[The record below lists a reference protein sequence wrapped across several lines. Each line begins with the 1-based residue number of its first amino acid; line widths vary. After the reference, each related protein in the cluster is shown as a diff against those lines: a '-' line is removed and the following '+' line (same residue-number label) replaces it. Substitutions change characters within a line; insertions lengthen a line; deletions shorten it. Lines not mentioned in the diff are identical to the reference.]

1 MTKYTND
8 LNLLETDQHKI
19 DSGTFNWKAYKDNE
33 IYTGKNF
40 ATVDWK
46 SDITWHYDK
55 ISNTVIVTNVDITLT
70 NIPATAKA
78 NGFWD
83 ALIFFN
89 PNKELP
95 EGEGSYDY
103 RQTPD
108 LPGINGDSLYNQIG
122 ANNPSNGILAYY
134 AHNND
139 TGAYTIKLSLN
150 NTVPYSAEKVNSNTY
165 RLVRT
170 ALRKNNHN
178 VSVGKGPIND
188 VVWKNGSIDIL
199 VSLPEKPDVPT
210 KPTLKTTEVSY
221 HHDVTSQK
229 AAISFHLL

>member
-55 ISNTVIVTNVDITLT
+55 ISNTVIVTKVDITLT

-95 EGEGSYDY
+95 EGEGS
-103 RQTPD
+103 
-108 LPGINGDSLYNQIG
+108 
-122 ANNPSNGILAYY
+122 
-134 AHNND
+134 
-139 TGAYTIKLSLN
+139 
-150 NTVPYSAEKVNSNTY
+150 
-165 RLVRT
+165 
-170 ALRKNNHN
+170 
-178 VSVGKGPIND
+178 
-188 VVWKNGSIDIL
+188 
-199 VSLPEKPDVPT
+199 
-210 KPTLKTTEVSY
+210 
-221 HHDVTSQK
+221 
-229 AAISFHLL
+229 